1 MVVQLNL
8 VRGINTILDILADE
22 MAGTGTLG
30 PGPPPP
36 AVDSDVSDEDDEM
49 NMNGVLAVVG
59 GSAARPYSPASSG
72 ISGKHRLLRLRLTPL
87 RTLQRDLEVRIGV
100 HAGADMADVLGPSP
114 GASPPGSPL
123 LNATGGRKQEFFVRS
138 ATSWKQP
145 HARHPSEGAM
155 QKQREV
161 QMRETADILAGCAE
175 DMKAIWE
182 DGVVRELLL
191 RKGIRM
197 ETTPG
202 L

>member
-8 VRGINTILDILADE
+8 VRGINLILDVLADE
-22 MAGTGTLG
+22 MASTGTLG

-36 AVDSDVSDEDDEM
+36 VVDSDVSDEDDD
-49 NMNGVLAVVG
+49 LAV
-59 GSAARPYSPASSG
+59 RPYSPVVG
-72 ISGKHRLLRLRLTPL
+72 MGPVGNLSGKHRLLRLRLTPL

-100 HAGADMADVLGPSP
+100 HAGADMSDVLGPTP
-114 GASPPGSPL
+114 LAALPPGSPL
-123 LNATGGRKQEFFVRS
+123 LGATGGGRKQEFFVRS

-145 HARHPSEGAM
+145 HGRHPSEGAG

-182 DGVVRELLL
+182 DPVVRDMLL
-191 RKGIRM
+191 RRGIRM